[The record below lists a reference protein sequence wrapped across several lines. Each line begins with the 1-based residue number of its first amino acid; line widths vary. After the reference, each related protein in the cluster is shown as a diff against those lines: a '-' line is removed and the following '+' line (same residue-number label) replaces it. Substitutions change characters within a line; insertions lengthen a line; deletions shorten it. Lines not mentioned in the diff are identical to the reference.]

1 MPRKASRSK
10 KTAVS
15 RPRRKKTTVSPSRR
29 KKASASPVRRKKAT
43 ASSPRR
49 KKYLFAAALLLA
61 AFAVYLGYLN
71 YLINSRFEG
80 GAWALPSR
88 VYARALELYP
98 NLAITRDQLVYELDL
113 SSYLQVQRE
122 PLPGQYRLLGESL
135 ELHSRQFDFG
145 DQLQDARLVQV
156 FFERGRISALT
167 DSSSLSDL
175 QLFRLPP
182 VILGSYYP
190 DNGEDR
196 LLLAENEVPQRLIDT
211 LIAVEDRGFFEH
223 SGLSPM
229 AILRA
234 LLANLQ
240 AGRAVQGGS
249 TLTQQLAK
257 NLFLTPEKSLL
268 RKINEAFMAIL
279 LELRFSK
286 QTIITAYV
294 NEVFLL
300 QQNRIAI
307 HGFARASRMLFRRS
321 VDNLEVQHVALLVG
335 MVKGPSRYNPFR
347 APETAL
353 ARRNLVL
360 KIMLEQQLLDAN
372 EHARAVAAPLGVVK
386 RLPGVNPFPAYL
398 DLVKRQLQSSYS
410 GDELA
415 RRGLRVFTAFDPL
428 LQRNLELGLANGLKN
443 FGQPELQAA
452 VVIVDYLNGDIQA
465 LVGDRVTDYP
475 GFNRALMAQRPI
487 GSLVKPILLYSLLED
502 GLTLASKVTDEPIRI
517 QQSDG
522 KIWEP
527 HNYDRELHGEMSLYE
542 AFIRSYNLPFV
553 RLGVDDGLETLVQ
566 NLSKIKLLKHD
577 VVYPSIL
584 LGTTAMS
591 AYEVSQMFQV
601 IANNGYF
608 TPLTTIRSVADQ
620 GNRTLARV
628 PLESHKLFDQAR
640 MIQVQ
645 RAMIGVSESG
655 TAGYLSE
662 RFAGKVPAGKTGT
675 TNDLRDSWFVG
686 FSQRY
691 LTVVWL
697 GRDDNSPINL
707 TGSTGALRVW
717 SEIMQLQ
724 GFESFKLSRDDSLE
738 WRHINPA
745 DGGITQKTCATS
757 VLLPFPRDRIPRT
770 RSRCQ

>member
-15 RPRRKKTTVSPSRR
+15 RPRRKKAATSPSRR
-29 KKASASPVRRKKAT
+29 KKSTTNPS
-43 ASSPRR
+43 RR
-49 KKYLFAAALLLA
+49 KKYLVAAALLLA
-61 AFAVYLGYLN
+61 GFAIYLGYLN

-98 NLAITRDQLVYELDL
+98 NLALTREQLVYELDL
-113 SSYLQVQRE
+113 SSFLQVQRE

-135 ELHSRQFDFG
+135 ELHSRRFDFG
-145 DQLQDARLVQV
+145 DQLQDSRLVQV

-190 DNGEDR
+190 DNDEDR
-196 LLLAENEVPQRLIDT
+196 LLLAENEVPQLLIDT
-211 LIAVEDRGFFEH
+211 LIAVEDRKFFEH

-234 LLANLQ
+234 LLANLK
-240 AGRAVQGGS
+240 AGKTVQGGS

-286 QTIITAYV
+286 QTIITAYI

-307 HGFARASRMLFRRS
+307 HGFARASRMMFRRS
-321 VDNLEVQHVALLVG
+321 VDNLEAQHVALLVG
-335 MVKGPSRYNPFR
+335 MVKGPSRYNPFS
-347 APETAL
+347 APDTAL

-360 KIMLEQQLLDAN
+360 KVMLEQKLLDAR
-372 EHARAVAAPLGVVK
+372 EHARAVAAPIGIVK

-428 LQRNLELGLANGLKN
+428 LQRNLELGLAKGLKG
-443 FGQPELQAA
+443 FRQPELQAA
-452 VVIVDYLNGDIQA
+452 VVIIDYLNGDIQA

-487 GSLVKPILLYSLLED
+487 GSLIKPLLLYSLLHD
-502 GLTLASKVTDEPIRI
+502 SLTLASKVSDEPIRI

-527 HNYDRELHGEMSLYE
+527 RNYDRELHGEMSLYE
-542 AFIRSYNLPFV
+542 AFVRSYNLPFV
-553 RLGVDDGLETLVQ
+553 RLGVDGGLEALAQ
-566 NLSKIKLLKHD
+566 NLAKIKLLKHD
-577 VVYPSIL
+577 VVYPSML

-620 GNRTLARV
+620 DNHMLARV
-628 PLESHKLFDQAR
+628 PLESLKLFDQAR

-655 TAGYLSE
+655 TAQYLAE
-662 RFAGKVPAGKTGT
+662 RFEGKTLAGKTGT

-691 LTVVWL
+691 LAVVWL
-697 GRDDNSPINL
+697 GRDDNGPINL
-707 TGSTGALRVW
+707 TGSSGALRVW

-724 GFESFKLSRDDSLE
+724 GFESFKLSRDDSLA
-738 WRHINPA
+738 WRHVNPA
-745 DGGITQKTCATS
+745 DGGITQKSCATS
-757 VLLPFPRDRIPRT
+757 VLLPFPKDRIPSA

>member
-1 MPRKASRSK
+1 VTSSPSPRKKA
-10 KTAVS
+10 
-15 RPRRKKTTVSPSRR
+15 TTSPSRR
-29 KKASASPVRRKKAT
+29 KK
-43 ASSPRR
+43 
-49 KKYLFAAALLLA
+49 YLVAAALLLA
-61 AFAVYLGYLN
+61 GFAIYLGYLN

-98 NLAITRDQLVYELDL
+98 NLALTREQLVYELDL

-135 ELHSRQFDFG
+135 ELHSRRFDFG
-145 DQLQDARLVQV
+145 DQLQDSRLVQV

-167 DSSSLSDL
+167 DSGSLSDL

-190 DNGEDR
+190 DNDEDR

-234 LLANLQ
+234 LLANLK
-240 AGRAVQGGS
+240 AGKAVQGGS

-286 QTIITAYV
+286 QTIITAYI

-300 QQNRIAI
+300 QQKRIAI

-321 VDNLEVQHVALLVG
+321 VDNLEAQHVALLVG
-335 MVKGPSRYNPFR
+335 MVKGPSRYNPFT

-360 KIMLEQQLLDAN
+360 KVMLEQKLLDAD
-372 EHARAVAAPLGVVK
+372 EHARAVAAPIGIVK

-428 LQRNLELGLANGLKN
+428 LQRNLELGLANGLKA
-443 FGQPELQAA
+443 FRQPELQAA
-452 VVIVDYLNGDIQA
+452 VVIIDYLNGDIQA
-465 LVGDRVTDYP
+465 LAGDRVTDYP

-487 GSLVKPILLYSLLED
+487 GSLIKPLLLYSLLQD
-502 GLTLASKVTDEPIRI
+502 SLTLASKVSDESIRI

-527 HNYDRELHGEMSLYE
+527 RNYDRELHGEMSLYE

-553 RLGVDDGLETLVQ
+553 RLGVDGGLESLVQ
-566 NLSKIKLLKHD
+566 NLDKIKLLKHE

-608 TPLTTIRSVADQ
+608 TPLTTIRSVADTDKH
-620 GNRTLARV
+620 TLARV

-645 RAMIGVSESG
+645 RAMIGVSENG
-655 TAGYLSE
+655 TAGYLAE
-662 RFAGKVPAGKTGT
+662 RFKGKTLAGKTGT
-675 TNDLRDSWFVG
+675 TNDLRDSWFIG

-707 TGSTGALRVW
+707 TGSSGALRVW

-724 GFESFKLSRDDSLE
+724 GFESFKLSRDDSLA
-738 WRHINPA
+738 WRHVNPV
-745 DGGITQKTCATS
+745 DGGITQKSCATS
-757 VLLPFPRDRIPRT
+757 VLLPFPKDRIPSA